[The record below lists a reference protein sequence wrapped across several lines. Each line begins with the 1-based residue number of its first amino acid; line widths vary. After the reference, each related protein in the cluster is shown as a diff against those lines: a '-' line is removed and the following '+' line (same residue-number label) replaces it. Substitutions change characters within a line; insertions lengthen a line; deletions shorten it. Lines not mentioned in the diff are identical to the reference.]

1 MIRLALLSWER
12 KYLCLLLVIGLTLA
26 AVPLAQR
33 VRLDLGV
40 ESLYPT
46 AGLAVTEYE
55 KARATFG
62 TDEVAA
68 IYAEDAQLFTPE
80 RLAEL
85 NEIHKQLTA
94 LPFVT
99 KVESLFTLPD
109 LRDQGGMISTAPVLA
124 RLPKTAEQVA
134 KAKERAVTNLLL
146 RGQLVAE
153 DGTALMMI
161 LRLSPKYREM

>member
-1 MIRLALLSWER
+1 VIRLALLSWER

-85 NEIHKQLTA
+85 GWTYYAIGRGA
-94 LPFVT
+94 SV
-99 KVESLFTLPD
+99 S
-109 LRDQGGMISTAPVLA
+109 PV
-124 RLPKTAEQVA
+124 V
-134 KAKERAVTNLLL
+134 
-146 RGQLVAE
+146 
-153 DGTALMMI
+153 
-161 LRLSPKYREM
+161 